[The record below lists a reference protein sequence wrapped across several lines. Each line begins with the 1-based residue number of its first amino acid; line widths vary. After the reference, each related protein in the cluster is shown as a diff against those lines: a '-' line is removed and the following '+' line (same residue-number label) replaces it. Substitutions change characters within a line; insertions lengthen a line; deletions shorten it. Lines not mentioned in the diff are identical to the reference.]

1 MANLSLYLLG
11 APRVKLGENYIE
23 VKPRKALAL
32 LIYLAVTADRHARD
46 SLATLLWPNSD
57 QRKARHALRSRLSEL
72 KLTLGADWIEMD
84 QDLVSLRA
92 GFWLD
97 VSEFHHYLAEDANDP
112 QHLVAAVELY
122 RDYFLSGFTL
132 PDCPEFDEWQFY
144 QSESLQQSLSSAL
157 ERLSA
162 LLSDQSDFEK
172 AVSHARRRLALD
184 PLHEPAHRQLMQL
197 YARTGRYT
205 AALRQY
211 HLCHQV
217 LDRELGVS
225 PSPEITALYND
236 IRTRRPKSVDPHSPA
251 WRPPRHN
258 LPTQTSLFI
267 GRESELADIKGLLLG
282 EPACRLLSLIGPGGI
297 GKTRLALAAAAR
309 IRDSF
314 PDGVYFVSLVPVGKV
329 ELIVPTIA
337 KALNFNFHGRTN
349 PKELLL
355 DYLRQK
361 ELLLVVDN
369 FEHLLDGAHLLAE
382 ILRYAPGVTLLA
394 TSRERLNLQEEWVLE
409 VRGLPFPDGDDR
421 TSEVAATLH
430 PTATSEALTS
440 YSAVQL
446 FMQRAR
452 QSETS
457 FEPTAD
463 EMADIGRICRLV
475 EGMPL
480 ALELS
485 APWIKVL
492 NCQEIAGEIQRSLD
506 FLTTS
511 FQDMPERHRS
521 LRVVFEQTWERL
533 STAERTV
540 LKQLSVFRSGCTRE
554 AAELVTGATL
564 PVLASLVDKALL
576 RRTNLGRYE
585 MHELLRQYT
594 SARLDA
600 SGQCETAQEAHC
612 FYFTTFLHHRE
623 ADLKGRRQVAAL
635 NEIEADFDN
644 VRAAWQW
651 AVSCKKYEVV
661 GLALESICLFCVMR
675 NRYQGCLE
683 LLRLGREQLAPAAG
697 ERPHPI
703 WGRILARAPSPA
715 RVFLEP
721 LADVRARVE
730 IALTIA
736 REHGDQA
743 EVAFCL
749 WRLGVAVL
757 SDSDNFSEALACCE
771 QSLTLYQALDDR
783 FYQAKLL
790 DQAGIWC
797 LRLNQSERGASSS
810 EQVPSLHR
818 DLGDKLASQ
827 IHSARW
833 GGSPIIVANMPRAE
847 ASWQKD
853 TF

>member
-1 MANLSLYLLG
+1 
-11 APRVKLGENYIE
+11 
-23 VKPRKALAL
+23 
-32 LIYLAVTADRHARD
+32 
-46 SLATLLWPNSD
+46 
-57 QRKARHALRSRLSEL
+57 
-72 KLTLGADWIEMD
+72 
-84 QDLVSLRA
+84 
-92 GFWLD
+92 
-97 VSEFHHYLAEDANDP
+97 
-112 QHLVAAVELY
+112 
-122 RDYFLSGFTL
+122 
-132 PDCPEFDEWQFY
+132 
-144 QSESLQQSLSSAL
+144 
-157 ERLSA
+157 
-162 LLSDQSDFEK
+162 
-172 AVSHARRRLALD
+172 
-184 PLHEPAHRQLMQL
+184 
-197 YARTGRYT
+197 
-205 AALRQY
+205 
-211 HLCHQV
+211 
-217 LDRELGVS
+217 
-225 PSPEITALYND
+225 
-236 IRTRRPKSVDPHSPA
+236 
-251 WRPPRHN
+251 
-258 LPTQTSLFI
+258 
-267 GRESELADIKGLLLG
+267 
-282 EPACRLLSLIGPGGI
+282 
-297 GKTRLALAAAAR
+297 
-309 IRDSF
+309 
-314 PDGVYFVSLVPVGKV
+314 
-329 ELIVPTIA
+329 
-337 KALNFNFHGRTN
+337 
-349 PKELLL
+349 
-355 DYLRQK
+355 
-361 ELLLVVDN
+361 
-369 FEHLLDGAHLLAE
+369 
-382 ILRYAPGVTLLA
+382 
-394 TSRERLNLQEEWVLE
+394 
-409 VRGLPFPDGDDR
+409 
-421 TSEVAATLH
+421 
-430 PTATSEALTS
+430 
-440 YSAVQL
+440 
-446 FMQRAR
+446 MQRAR

-457 FEPTAD
+457 FDPSAD

-485 APWIKVL
+485 APWIKVI

-511 FQDMPERHRS
+511 FQDVPERHRS

-594 SARLDA
+594 SGRLEA

-612 FYFTTFLHHRE
+612 FYFTNFLHHRE

-635 NEIEADFDN
+635 NEIESDFDN

-661 GLALESICLFCVMR
+661 GRALESICLFCVMR

-683 LLRLGREQLAPAAG
+683 LLRLGQEQLAPAAG

-797 LRLNQSERGASSS
+797 LRLNQSERGARLI
-810 EQVPSLHR
+810 QQGASLHR
-818 DLGDKLASQ
+818 DLGDKIGLSNSLGSLGWIAYHCGQYAEAEANWQEGYLLACETGDRQESALMLMGTAWLTLFNRGDFAAAHALAEEVQAIALEINSPEGRRRAQILFGFLAGMNEDYAACQQLMQQAAYQRNYTYNISWIIMGLCLAACGLGEVQTARQHLEQALEMSQ
-827 IHSARW
+827 MRNWQAVMAQCLPFAAIIKANAGEVRQAVRLMALAFSHPL
-833 GGSPIIVANMPRAE
+833 SPKGWLDKWPLLMRLRAE
-847 ASWQKD
+847 LEAVTSPVDFATAWEQGQALD
-853 TF
+853 LEATVQMLLEEDSSMTTP